1 VSRLRAPS
9 IGGIAAI
16 RSSLVGTWTGI
27 AAVSTK
33 ELRGRMR
40 GRRAFVVLTFYLLL
54 LSLFAWGIY
63 QFQRQITAQVFDPFS
78 GGGVPISAVV
88 GQAIFSGLLVLE
100 TLLVVVL
107 APAMTAGAIS
117 MEREKQTLELL
128 VTTPLGTVALVLGK
142 LFSALTYVFLLILAS
157 IPLASVVFTFGGV
170 GPEDLIRGYVFL
182 FALAFGTG
190 AIALFYSAL
199 LRRTQAATVLSYLTV
214 LAVTLGA
221 TVVYIFWFAM
231 IQRPEPSGA
240 FFDERQQTRLPPES
254 VLWLNPFVA
263 DADLICGTSINGY
276 DLTCLAVAQIR
287 GESIFNAADTGG
299 VPTQDTVAAAKRAG
313 VACPPNADCS
323 VPDRPV
329 PDPGAPAANL
339 GNDAFS
345 IPRDRFWPQ
354 SALAYAAI
362 GALLTLLASQLV
374 SPTRRFRLRRGR
386 AGVAVAPRVV
396 PAPTD
401 QASA

>member
-1 VSRLRAPS
+1 MTARVASGGALRGIRTS
-9 IGGIAAI
+9 IARTA
-16 RSSLVGTWTGI
+16 SGI
-27 AAVSTK
+27 AAVGTK

-63 QFQRQITAQVFDPFS
+63 QFQREITQQAFDPFS
-78 GGGVPISAVV
+78 GSAVPISAVV

-100 TLLVVVL
+100 TLLVLVL

-128 VTTPLGTVALVLGK
+128 VTTPLGTLALVLGK

-157 IPLASVVFTFGGV
+157 IPLASIVFTFGGV
-170 GPEDLIRGYVFL
+170 GPEDLVRGYVFL

-240 FFDERQQTRLPPES
+240 FFDERQPRRPPEA
-254 VLWLNPFVA
+254 VLWLNPFVGA
-263 DADLICGTSINGY
+263 ADLICGTSISGF
-276 DLTCLAVAQIR
+276 DPTCFAVAQIR
-287 GESIFNAADTGG
+287 GDSVFSG
-299 VPTQDTVAAAKRAG
+299 VTDAQFAKPGRAVG
-313 VACPPNADCS
+313 CPPNAADCA
-323 VPDRPV
+323 PDFPV
-329 PDPGAPAANL
+329 VQDPTAP
-339 GNDAFS
+339 GVDPTSNDAFT

-354 SALAYAAI
+354 SAIAFTAL
-362 GALLTLLASQLV
+362 GALATLLASQLV
-374 SPTRRFRLRRGR
+374 SPTRRLRLRRRHSTEAPAR
-386 AGVAVAPRVV
+386 AL
-396 PAPTD
+396 PAQTD
-401 QASA
+401 QLST